1 MSSKKIT
8 KVAAMVLVVA
18 ASAGTE
24 KLFGQMGGS
33 GGESSIT
40 SLESSVS
47 AENIHAQDR
56 FISDDLFEGRYP
68 GLRGGELAAKYIATQ
83 FALDGLE
90 PAGDN
95 GTYFQQIN
103 FVGMKVVPEKTT
115 FSLVPDSDSAAGV
128 APIRLRGIK
137 LAFGDDYTVSNQML
151 TPVTTIDAPI

>member
-8 KVAAMVLVVA
+8 KVAAMLLVVA

-24 KLFGQMGGS
+24 KLFGQMGSIGGS
-33 GGESSIT
+33 SSIT

-47 AENIHAQDR
+47 AENIRTQDQ

-83 FALDGLE
+83 FALYGLA

-95 GTYFQQIN
+95 GTYLHQVN
-103 FVGMKVVPEKTT
+103 FVGMKVIPAQPT
-115 FSLVPDSDSAAGV
+115 F
-128 APIRLRGIK
+128 
-137 LAFGDDYTVSNQML
+137 
-151 TPVTTIDAPI
+151 